1 MMFPILKE
9 AQYDGELTIHD
20 MVVNLHQFVSSQYL
34 EFATCFHLSL
44 IISKT

>member
-1 MMFPILKE
+1 MFPIIKE
-9 AQYDGELTIHD
+9 AQHDGELTVHD

-34 EFATCFHLSL
+34 ELATYFHLSL